1 MKHLQYFQK
10 RKAASIDNSIDAPG
24 SENKSRNDNAQK
36 WINQTLAG
44 LEPSSHGQNFADRI
58 GNYCVHI
65 LIFVLT
71 CHAIVSKFKNSYE
84 KNVLTAEDGLKIL
97 RVIFLTGRNI
107 VPAQQQNIQSLI
119 TAFVNQLFYGYPPER
134 LLTQLNTIAPG
145 LHGQINTVIV
155 TSEAVVSALWKYT
168 FSLWLL
174 Q

>member
-1 MKHLQYFQK
+1 M
-10 RKAASIDNSIDAPG
+10 
-24 SENKSRNDNAQK
+24 
-36 WINQTLAG
+36 
-44 LEPSSHGQNFADRI
+44 
-58 GNYCVHI
+58 
-65 LIFVLT
+65 FVLT

-119 TAFVNQLFYGYPPER
+119 TAFVNQLFYGYLPER

-145 LHGQINTVIV
+145 FHGQINTVIV